1 MTIKGKI
8 ASRLRASGLHI
19 LAVAALTLPP
29 LEGGAGAQENQTW
42 TLQVTD
48 SQKKEAAD
56 AGAADGAKSKGP
68 FTLPTGK
75 KIGVILLSGQ
85 SASSNRI
92 LEPVKTLAGLLKYEV
107 ITCDPNFDAQKVTQC
122 ATSMVAQ
129 NASAV
134 FTISTSPGPMGSAL
148 KDAQA
153 AGIPFF
159 GTVSGVQPTPLI
171 IPYGSPGVATAQLSA
186 KWLFDTAK
194 ARKGA
199 DAKLKFM
206 ILTAPT
212 VGLANLI
219 EEQEVIKAAS
229 QNPNVEI
236 VIKHDLDLGNIVQ
249 DTITMSKQAVQQY
262 QDLAG
267 IWTVCDLCIPLI
279 SQALDTEGLTG
290 DKRPIVVGDYT
301 TAQTVDLIRKER
313 VDGVMDLP
321 LEASVWVGF
330 DQLLGLWSQKRPID
344 ASYDVFD
351 KGYSLKFMEPYILT
365 KENIGAS
372 GPIPVISS
380 DYESYFRAKWKAEYG
395 L

>member
-1 MTIKGKI
+1 MTIKESV
-8 ASRLRASGLHI
+8 ASRVHASGLRL
-19 LAVAALTLPP
+19 LAMTALLAP
-29 LEGGAGAQENQTW
+29 LLAGNAVAQENQTW
-42 TLQVTD
+42 ALQVTPT
-48 SQKKEAAD
+48 QTKEATE
-56 AGAADGAKSKGP
+56 AGAADGAKAKGP
-68 FTLPTGK
+68 FPLPTGK

-92 LEPVKTLAGLLKYEV
+92 LEPVKTLAALLKFDV

-159 GTVSGVQPTPLI
+159 GTVSGVQPSPLI
-171 IPYGSPGVATAQLSA
+171 VPYGSPGVATAQLSA
-186 KWLFDTAK
+186 KWLFDAAK

-206 ILTAPT
+206 IMTAPT

-219 EEQEVIKAAS
+219 EEQEVIKAAAK
-229 QNPNVEI
+229 NPNVEI

-249 DTITMSKQAVQQY
+249 DTIAMSKQSVQQY
-262 QDLAG
+262 PDLAG

-279 SQALDTEGLTG
+279 SQALDTEGLSG
-290 DKRPIVVGDYT
+290 DKRPIIAGDFT
-301 TAQTVDLIRKER
+301 TAQTVDLIRKGK
-313 VDGVMDLP
+313 VDAVMDLP

-344 ASYDVFD
+344 TSYDVFE

-365 KENIGAS
+365 KENVGAS
-372 GPIPVISS
+372 GPIPVISP